1 MRLIRGLYNI
11 PSDFSGCVATIGNFD
26 GVHLGHQAILQQLK
40 KQGEEHQLPT
50 VVMMFEPQ
58 PREFFAPD
66 QAPARLAN
74 MSEKLQDLARFGID
88 YVLCLPFNQKLRSM
102 SADQFIQTILLD
114 GLKISH
120 LIVGDDFRFGCDR
133 TGDYHLLQKTGQ
145 QAGESTREK
154 SGFSVE
160 DTQTFEL
167 DGERVSSTR
176 VREYLSANDL
186 AAASKLLGRPY
197 RMSGRIGYGRQLGR
211 TIGVPTANV
220 ILQRNKLPMTGVYAV
235 KAIEITVDECNESQ
249 ALGHEGSVKEKEWQG
264 VANIGVKP
272 TVAGTPEPSLEVHIF
287 DFPSSAEEGDL
298 YGKRLTIEFCQKIR
312 EEKKFNGLDELKA
325 AIANDMQ
332 VAREFFSPS

>member
-11 PSDFSGCVATIGNFD
+11 PTDFSGCVATIGNFD

-74 MSEKLQDLARFGID
+74 MSEKLQDLANFGID

-102 SADQFIQTILLD
+102 SADQFIQSILLD

-133 TGDYHLLQKTGQ
+133 TGDYQLLQNVGSKF
-145 QAGESTREK
+145 
-154 SGFSVE
+154 GFSVE
-160 DTQTFEL
+160 DTKTFEL
-167 DGERVSSTR
+167 EGRRVSSTR
-176 VREYLSANDL
+176 VRECLGANDL
-186 AAASKLLGRPY
+186 ESVNKLLGRPY

-235 KAIEITVDECNESQ
+235 KAVEIEVAECNESQ
-249 ALGHEGSVKEKEWQG
+249 VLDQVGQINEWQG

-287 DFPSSAEEGDL
+287 DFSDDV
-298 YGKRLTIEFCQKIR
+298 YGKRLSIEFCQKIR
-312 EEKKFNGLDELKA
+312 EEQKFNGLDELKS
-325 AIANDMQ
+325 AIGNDMK
-332 VAREFFSPS
+332 VARIFFKN